1 MKKIIAAVAALIMI
15 LGLCGCDISITKP
28 EDVVQEF
35 MEAMKNKDEDVL
47 ILYSNNADLNLLLHD
62 IGGQEQ
68 MDIMYEGLMQ
78 NMTWEIAGV
87 KVDKKKGTAS
97 VELSVSNSDFSTVL
111 TTYQAEAV
119 KYTKDNLQKESFT
132 KEFMGEECM
141 RIFAQSVQ
149 SAAIEDT
156 AQTQNITVNLT
167 KNDNYGWDME
177 LTDEMMAL
185 ILGNIEFPI

>member
-156 AQTQNITVNLT
+156 VQTQNITVNLT